1 MNNHKTFGSLFLL
14 AFAGSSLAQISHF
27 TPGRLVFTQVGS
39 ETLANTGNTVSIRE
53 VVKTGSSMTP
63 TTLFSLPNLAANLSP
78 TNTLVQSGTATSEG
92 FITRSTSGRF
102 LGIVGYSG
110 THSTSVTGA
119 ASATINRIVGRIDFA
134 GGINVSTRLT
144 NAHSGNNI
152 RAGVWTETPVP
163 DGTNLRYRAFT
174 VGGSGGFVASIL
186 GATSGTT
193 VSSLVETSSTTTA
206 TSANLRSIRMV
217 NGNLY
222 GSTSSTTL
230 GLSGIRKLS
239 GLPTASTNQTRLIQT
254 DTATSAHASPYSFV
268 FIKATETIAGTPT
281 EVVNCYIAD
290 DNNNVNTTPPIAA
303 NGGIWKYQSTTGI
316 DGTFTQKYRVSS
328 TACRHICTDGKV
340 IYGVT
345 GSGSTQTQNQIMQ
358 FIDGGSGTTANT
370 TEVSLISSVSNSQ
383 AIRGIELSPEPAVVD
398 AQYSSGG
405 TSGSTLVLRQDDGMQ
420 RSLRVGLVPDSDYR
434 SWTNYTTIN
443 YDGHAAKT
451 ATDSSGN
458 VYIAIQS
465 AAVSNTEILPTV
477 SVLRVPV
484 GGGSSTVVGE
494 VTNLVAGSE
503 VFGLTIDS
511 SGRPIVAYKSNVG
524 AANVKFVRYATDGT
538 ATIFD
543 NTTGW
548 ASGSKTPL
556 DLSADPNGYLT
567 VLFGSGNALATLA
580 LSDTFPNASAS
591 ADVTVTADSGVALTP
606 LRAQYGSDGKL
617 RVLSVGSTTATR
629 ALLRVDT
636 LATDR
641 LSIETFGQPERRDA
655 TGTSTGGATTRA
667 ATSPSFLWAWGL
679 SMAGNNPR
687 VLMTGTA
694 EPTTGPSGPSVGSAN
709 RNDNIIGSGRV
720 WTFSTANVVS
730 NATYRFAPGFSPV
743 N

>member
-1 MNNHKTFGSLFLL
+1 
-14 AFAGSSLAQISHF
+14 
-27 TPGRLVFTQVGS
+27 
-39 ETLANTGNTVSIRE
+39 
-53 VVKTGSSMTP
+53 
-63 TTLFSLPNLAANLSP
+63 
-78 TNTLVQSGTATSEG
+78 
-92 FITRSTSGRF
+92 
-102 LGIVGYSG
+102 
-110 THSTSVTGA
+110 
-119 ASATINRIVGRIDFA
+119 
-134 GGINVSTRLT
+134 
-144 NAHSGNNI
+144 
-152 RAGVWTETPVP
+152 
-163 DGTNLRYRAFT
+163 
-174 VGGSGGFVASIL
+174 
-186 GATSGTT
+186 
-193 VSSLVETSSTTTA
+193 
-206 TSANLRSIRMV
+206 
-217 NGNLY
+217 
-222 GSTSSTTL
+222 
-230 GLSGIRKLS
+230 
-239 GLPTASTNQTRLIQT
+239 
-254 DTATSAHASPYSFV
+254 
-268 FIKATETIAGTPT
+268 
-281 EVVNCYIAD
+281 
-290 DNNNVNTTPPIAA
+290 
-303 NGGIWKYQSTTGI
+303 
-316 DGTFTQKYRVSS
+316 
-328 TACRHICTDGKV
+328 
-340 IYGVT
+340 
-345 GSGSTQTQNQIMQ
+345 
-358 FIDGGSGTTANT
+358 
-370 TEVSLISSVSNSQ
+370 
-383 AIRGIELSPEPAVVD
+383 
-398 AQYSSGG
+398 
-405 TSGSTLVLRQDDGMQ
+405 MQ

-511 SGRPIVAYKSNVG
+511 SGRPIVAYNSNVG

-556 DLSADPNGYLT
+556 DISADPNGYLT